1 MRLLRRW
8 IVALASLATAV
19 LVIIQLSNTWLQVN
33 HVQLAIPNLSGE
45 LDGLR
50 IVHITDLHGA
60 TFGAGQER
68 LLSAIREAKPDI
80 IAVTGDLV
88 DGPHTSTEPLLAMFA
103 ELSKSSA
110 VYFVSGNHDH
120 WGYHAQLI
128 QGLQDAG
135 VHVLNNRAEVYGQ
148 GKAKLWMIGVDD
160 GFTNRDDL
168 DQATSGVGGDE
179 PRILLSHVPDILPE
193 AALKGIDLVLAG
205 HHHGGQIRAPFI
217 GALIAP
223 GGEILPHFDS
233 GWYRDGSTSMYL
245 SRGLGSTG
253 IFKFRFWNRP
263 ELVVVELAKSP

>member
-1 MRLLRRW
+1 MRLLRSLIG
-8 IVALASLATAV
+8 IVAVLVVTV
-19 LVIIQLSNTWLQVN
+19 LVIIQLSNSWLQVN
-33 HVQLAIPNLSGE
+33 HVQLAIPNIPDE

-50 IVHITDLHGA
+50 IAHITDLHGA
-60 TFGAGQER
+60 TFGADQER

-88 DGPHTSTEPLLAMFA
+88 DGPHTSTEPLLAMFR
-103 ELSKSSA
+103 ELAKSSA

-135 VHVLNNRAEVYGQ
+135 VHVLNNRAEVHGQ
-148 GKAKLWMIGVDD
+148 GRAKLWMIGVDD
-160 GFTNRDDL
+160 GFTDRDDL
-168 DQATSGVGGDE
+168 DQAASRVSGDE

-193 AALKGIDLVLAG
+193 AALKEIDLVLAG

-233 GWYRDGSTSMYL
+233 GWYRQASTSMYL

-263 ELVVVELAKSP
+263 ELVVIHLVPSP